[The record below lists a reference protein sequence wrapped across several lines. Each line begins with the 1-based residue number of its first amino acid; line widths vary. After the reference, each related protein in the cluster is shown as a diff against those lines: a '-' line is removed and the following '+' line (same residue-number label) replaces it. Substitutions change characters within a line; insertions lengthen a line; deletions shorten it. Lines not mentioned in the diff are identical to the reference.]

1 LRPEKTTQ
9 RFSKRKI
16 TNHCDAGKVSLKQ
29 LQKGLG
35 KKLQKRKLQKR
46 LDVVKRKRR
55 QKVARQARLLQE
67 RLQHKT
73 ATTAALQT
81 KAASADHSKHGE
93 GDAQAPN
100 RDEK

>member
-29 LQKGLG
+29 LQKGLS
-35 KKLQKRKLQKR
+35 KKLQKR